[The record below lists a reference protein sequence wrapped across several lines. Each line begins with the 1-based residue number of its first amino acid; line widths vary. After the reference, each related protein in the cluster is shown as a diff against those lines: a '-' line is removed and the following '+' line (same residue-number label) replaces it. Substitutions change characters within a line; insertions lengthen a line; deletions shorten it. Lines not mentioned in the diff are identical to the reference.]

1 MQEIIKVAQSNPKL
15 CKGQVTLQKGQVTLQ
30 KGKAGYKKDSSG
42 YKKACVPLCD
52 LVRLHKGCFGLY
64 KGTSI

>member
-15 CKGQVTLQKGQVTLQ
+15 CKGQVTLQKG
-30 KGKAGYKKDSSG
+30 KAGYKKENSGYKKDSSG

>member
-15 CKGQVTLQKGQVTLQ
+15 CKGKSRYR
-30 KGKAGYKKDSSG
+30 KDNSGYKKDKSG

-52 LVRLHKGCFGLY
+52 LVRLHKGCFGLH